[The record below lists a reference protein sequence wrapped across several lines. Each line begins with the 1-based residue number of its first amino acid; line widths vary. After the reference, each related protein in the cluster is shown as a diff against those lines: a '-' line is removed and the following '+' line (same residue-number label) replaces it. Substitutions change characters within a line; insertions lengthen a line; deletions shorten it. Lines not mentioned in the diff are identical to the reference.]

1 MQIIHKRRRNQDQY
15 DVVLNQED
23 VPIKFEENIVK
34 IVNISQTDNFKRE
47 FLNLNDIMIKRLQT
61 ANQKF
66 KGK

>member
-1 MQIIHKRRRNQDQY
+1 MQIIHKRRRSQDQY

>member
-1 MQIIHKRRRNQDQY
+1 MQIIHKRRRSHDQY

-23 VPIKFEENIVK
+23 VPVKFEENIVK

>member
-1 MQIIHKRRRNQDQY
+1 MQIIHKRRRSQDQY

-23 VPIKFEENIVK
+23 VPVKFEENIVK

>member
-1 MQIIHKRRRNQDQY
+1 MQIIHKRRRSQDQY

-23 VPIKFEENIVK
+23 VPAKFEENIVK

>member
-1 MQIIHKRRRNQDQY
+1 MQIIHKRRRSQDQY

-23 VPIKFEENIVK
+23 VPVKFEENIVK

-47 FLNLNDIMIKRLQT
+47 FLNLNDVMIKRLQT

>member
-23 VPIKFEENIVK
+23 VPVKFEENIVK